1 VNALEHCFVYGILDL
16 GYLKP
21 EAVTEMTKKLVRG
34 GIDLLQLRAKEFPLD
49 EVRRIGHYPACRGA
63 VYSE

>member
-21 EAVTEMTKKLVRG
+21 EAVTEITKKLVRG

-49 EVRRIGHYPACRGA
+49 EVRPEPISLLSR
-63 VYSE
+63 